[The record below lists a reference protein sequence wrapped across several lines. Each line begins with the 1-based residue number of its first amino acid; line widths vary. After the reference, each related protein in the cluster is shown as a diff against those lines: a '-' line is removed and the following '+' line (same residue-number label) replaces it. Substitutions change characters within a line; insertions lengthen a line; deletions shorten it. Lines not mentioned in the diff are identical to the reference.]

1 MLFRIHQSRAG
12 AARPSAALLRGLILR
27 TMLTM
32 IAARPPLSHQ
42 GFDQTFGCDLP
53 TLVPAYTLI
62 FAQSRGFV
70 RHSIG
75 CKAMVATLLIL
86 QPVRPHSTA
95 TSMRLRMPSTLV
107 AKSRMDREPI
117 DGIRKILTQIG
128 DVGASTDATNERSP
142 CRDFKPR
149 QRIRKSTS
157 NAQNLAPKQFLR
169 SLA

>member
-1 MLFRIHQSRAG
+1 
-12 AARPSAALLRGLILR
+12 
-27 TMLTM
+27 MLTM

-117 DGIRKILTQIG
+117 DGIRKILTQLAMWARALMPRTSVLRAAISNH
-128 DVGASTDATNERSP
+128 ASASG
-142 CRDFKPR
+142 
-149 QRIRKSTS
+149 
-157 NAQNLAPKQFLR
+157 NLHQTLKI
-169 SLA
+169 